1 MSRYSVGG
9 EAYVVPVVCLVC
21 SRTGG
26 GTLCDRCRRRLV
38 PAGWK
43 RLSGGM
49 LVGSAFA
56 HDGPARVLVHRLKY
70 QGIVQAAGP
79 LAERLAVLLGDKT
92 GTLVPV
98 RRVVMRTWR
107 YGVDP
112 GRELTD
118 ALAAMTGRAR
128 ADVLLPSWWGAAH
141 AGARRAQRSAVRF
154 GSRRTPPGELILVDD
169 VLTTGA
175 TLSAARRA
183 LGDSGISGVTAT
195 SAGRVVL

>member
-1 MSRYSVGG
+1 M
-9 EAYVVPVVCLVC
+9 VCLVC
-21 SRTGG
+21 SRTGR
-26 GTLCDRCRRRLV
+26 GTLCGRCRQRFA

-43 RLSGGM
+43 RLPGGL

-79 LAERLAVLLGDKT
+79 LAERMAGLLGDT
-92 GTLVPV
+92 PGTLVPV
-98 RRVVMRTWR
+98 PRVVLRTWK

-112 GRELTD
+112 GRALTD
-118 ALAAMTGRAR
+118 ALAAITGRGR

-141 AGARRAQRSAVRF
+141 AGAGRAQRSAVHF
-154 GSRRTPPGELILVDD
+154 GSRQAPRGPLILVDD

-183 LGDSGISGVTAT
+183 LGFSEISGVTAT
-195 SAGRVVL
+195 SAGRVVV